1 MKTIATILIS
11 ILITLILCLNLFQL
25 KKTSTNITKRYKVYY
40 EYNICNK
47 DTIGVDTI
55 YQLINT
61 KP

>member
-1 MKTIATILIS
+1 MKIILALILI
-11 ILITLILCLNLFQL
+11 ILCILALNQNMQSD
-25 KKTSTNITKRYKVYY
+25 KPITITKRYKVYY
-40 EYNICNK
+40 EYNIYNK